1 MMGVRSAGLSVGAGL
16 GSSAA
21 FSMALAATLLQLQE
35 RLGSMPVLNSGK
47 WCKGLAHT
55 TSR

>member
-21 FSMALAATLLQLQE
+21 FSMVLAATLLQLQE